1 MKLNDTTI
9 NAITLRDVF
18 AAVALHGLL
27 NTIAKNVGIASLID
41 KERQRHLQHH
51 CNSYNSQVEG
61 EDVAEIIATEAYAQA
76 DAMLAKR
83 NIKED

>member
-27 NTIAKNVGIASLID
+27 NTIAKNVGIVSLID
-41 KERQRHLQHH
+41 K
-51 CNSYNSQVEG
+51 VEG
-61 EDVAEIIATEAYAQA
+61 EDVADIIATEAYAQA
-76 DAMLAKR
+76 DAMLARR

>member
-27 NTIAKNVGIASLID
+27 NTIAKNVGIA
-41 KERQRHLQHH
+41 RHIK
-51 CNSYNSQVEG
+51 V
-61 EDVAEIIATEAYAQA
+61 DDFADVVAEEAYAQA
-76 DAMLAKR
+76 DAMLARR